1 MKKRIIS
8 CILTVL
14 ILASV
19 LPANAFADSSVIH
32 RQIHINPLYKDVV
45 DQKQLFSTLNGA
57 PRLYSDTQPQ
67 EAGSAD
73 EAAVILR
80 KGMENREARIAI
92 RCPADAITPTDGIL
106 DEIVEKAMEE
116 TGVPTQGDYI
126 RWTYAGWSGSYSLES
141 DDEGLHYVFVYD
153 CKYYTTAAQEAEL
166 SEKIDSVLQ
175 SLDIN
180 DESSDYDVICA
191 VYDYIC
197 ANVSYDYD
205 NLNDSE
211 YLLKYT
217 AYAAMINKTAVC
229 QGYSALMYRMLQ
241 QKNIDCRLIPG
252 SNHAWNIVA
261 IDGVY
266 YNADSTWDAGRDP
279 KNYAYFLCGDSDFA
293 EHTRYSEY
301 STEEFYRLY
310 PMAKTKYVVCPSH
323 SYGAWVTTKAPTCT
337 ESGIETRTCAKC
349 GVSENRAIPATGH
362 HYDAVATAPT
372 CTERGYTTHTC
383 VCGISYTDSYTDA
396 VGHNYKAGICTIC
409 GALDPERRP
418 ASPQIM
424 ITTESGRPKISWNAV
439 NGADKYWVYRSVDGE
454 TFDYYARTDKPSF
467 TDGSTSIGT
476 TYYYAVKAVAVLGGR
491 DVSSGRSTAQS
502 IQCRPAAP
510 SVSIYRASGKPQ
522 LKWNAVSGAAKYWVY
537 RSTDGVN
544 FKYYDSTAKTS
555 YTNTGALLGTKYHYR
570 VKAVAVVNG
579 KNVASAYSGTK
590 SLFTTPA
597 APGVSI
603 YRVNG
608 KPQLKWSAV
617 TGAEKYWI
625 YRSTDGVNFKYYDST
640 TGTSYTNCIA
650 ASGTEYYYKVKAAA
664 VENGKNVASDFSNTK
679 SLFTTPAAPSVSIT
693 TSKGKP
699 KLTWKAV
706 KGADKYYIYRSTD
719 GKNFKYYNET
729 DEAGYTNYS
738 TNIGTT
744 YYYKVRA
751 VKTIDGNDHKSD
763 FSAVRSIQC
772 RPAAVN
778 LSISRSYGK
787 PKLTWDAVADADKY
801 WIYRSTDGKNF
812 KCYDTT
818 TKTSY
823 INSGAAFNTIYCYK
837 VKAVKVV
844 NGRNVVS
851 GSGSAKSVITALA
864 KPSVSITTSDGKPY
878 ISWDAV
884 DGATGYYVFR
894 STDGKNYS
902 VLGYTTRTNYT
913 NTASNAGTTYYYKVK
928 ADNSNTKTAICAN
941 SDKTAE
947 KLVEQAKSWLGC
959 KESDGSNEEIID
971 TYNGHEPVARGLKLG
986 YKDPWCAAFVSAC
999 AIKTGMTD
1007 IIPTE
1012 CGCGTMVKLF
1022 KKLGAWD
1029 ENDGRIP
1036 NIGDIIFFD
1045 WDDSGYGDND
1055 GFPGHVG
1062 IVEKV
1067 SGTEITVIDGNNKN
1081 DAVERRTVQINGRFI
1096 RGYGVPKYS
1105 GFRSGDTRSDYSNAV
1120 SVRCG
1125 LTAPT
1130 PSITTSEGKPKLTW
1144 SAVPGA
1150 AKYWVYRSTDGK
1162 SFSYLNSTVGTSY
1175 TDSGAKKNTKYYYKV
1190 KAVYSSN
1197 SDMNSALSAAVSIKA
1212 TK

>member
-1 MKKRIIS
+1 M
-8 CILTVL
+8 
-14 ILASV
+14 
-19 LPANAFADSSVIH
+19 
-32 RQIHINPLYKDVV
+32 
-45 DQKQLFSTLNGA
+45 
-57 PRLYSDTQPQ
+57 
-67 EAGSAD
+67 
-73 EAAVILR
+73 
-80 KGMENREARIAI
+80 
-92 RCPADAITPTDGIL
+92 
-106 DEIVEKAMEE
+106 
-116 TGVPTQGDYI
+116 
-126 RWTYAGWSGSYSLES
+126 
-141 DDEGLHYVFVYD
+141 
-153 CKYYTTAAQEAEL
+153 
-166 SEKIDSVLQ
+166 
-175 SLDIN
+175 
-180 DESSDYDVICA
+180 
-191 VYDYIC
+191 
-197 ANVSYDYD
+197 
-205 NLNDSE
+205 
-211 YLLKYT
+211 
-217 AYAAMINKTAVC
+217 
-229 QGYSALMYRMLQ
+229 
-241 QKNIDCRLIPG
+241 
-252 SNHAWNIVA
+252 
-261 IDGVY
+261 
-266 YNADSTWDAGRDP
+266 
-279 KNYAYFLCGDSDFA
+279 
-293 EHTRYSEY
+293 
-301 STEEFYRLY
+301 
-310 PMAKTKYVVCPSH
+310 
-323 SYGAWVTTKAPTCT
+323 
-337 ESGIETRTCAKC
+337 
-349 GVSENRAIPATGH
+349 
-362 HYDAVATAPT
+362 
-372 CTERGYTTHTC
+372 
-383 VCGISYTDSYTDA
+383 
-396 VGHNYKAGICTIC
+396 
-409 GALDPERRP
+409 
-418 ASPQIM
+418 
-424 ITTESGRPKISWNAV
+424 
-439 NGADKYWVYRSVDGE
+439 
-454 TFDYYARTDKPSF
+454 
-467 TDGSTSIGT
+467 
-476 TYYYAVKAVAVLGGR
+476 
-491 DVSSGRSTAQS
+491 
-502 IQCRPAAP
+502 
-510 SVSIYRASGKPQ
+510 
-522 LKWNAVSGAAKYWVY
+522 
-537 RSTDGVN
+537 
-544 FKYYDSTAKTS
+544 
-555 YTNTGALLGTKYHYR
+555 
-570 VKAVAVVNG
+570 
-579 KNVASAYSGTK
+579 
-590 SLFTTPA
+590 
-597 APGVSI
+597 
-603 YRVNG
+603 
-608 KPQLKWSAV
+608 
-617 TGAEKYWI
+617 
-625 YRSTDGVNFKYYDST
+625 
-640 TGTSYTNCIA
+640 
-650 ASGTEYYYKVKAAA
+650 
-664 VENGKNVASDFSNTK
+664 
-679 SLFTTPAAPSVSIT
+679 
-693 TSKGKP
+693 
-699 KLTWKAV
+699 
-706 KGADKYYIYRSTD
+706 
-719 GKNFKYYNET
+719 
-729 DEAGYTNYS
+729 
-738 TNIGTT
+738 
-744 YYYKVRA
+744 
-751 VKTIDGNDHKSD
+751 
-763 FSAVRSIQC
+763 
-772 RPAAVN
+772 N

-844 NGRNVVS
+844 NGRNVAS

-1022 KKLGAWD
+1022 KKLGAWN

-1036 NIGDIIFFD
+1036 NVGDIIFFD

-1130 PSITTSEGKPKLTW
+1130 PSITTSEGKPKLAW

-1150 AKYWVYRSTDGK
+1150 ARYWVYRSTDGK

-1197 SDMNSALSAAVSIKA
+1197 SDLNSARSAAVSIKA

>member
-126 RWTYAGWSGSYSLES
+126 RWTYAGWSGSCSLES

-310 PMAKTKYVVCPSH
+310 PMAETKYVVCPSH

-372 CTERGYTTHTC
+372 CTEKGYTTHTC
-383 VCGISYTDSYTDA
+383 ACGDSYTDSSTDA

-579 KNVASAYSGTK
+579 KNVASAYNGTK

-664 VENGKNVASDFSNTK
+664 VVNGKDVASDFSNTK

-706 KGADKYYIYRSTD
+706 KGADNYWIYRSTD

-812 KCYDTT
+812 KYYDTT